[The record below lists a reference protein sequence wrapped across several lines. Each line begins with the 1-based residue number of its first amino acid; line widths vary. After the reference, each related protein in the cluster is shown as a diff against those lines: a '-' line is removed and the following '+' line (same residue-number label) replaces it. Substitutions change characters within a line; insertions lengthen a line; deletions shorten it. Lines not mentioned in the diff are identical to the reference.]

1 MIIKHF
7 ETHRINLKLNK
18 FILLYGKNE
27 GLKNQL
33 IKQLLEKNNNS
44 NVIKYDE
51 KEILENEDI
60 FFESILSNSL
70 FESEKFIIINRSTD
84 KIYGIIIELIEKN
97 INGVAIVVNASL
109 LEKKSKLR
117 KLFEKEKNLACIAT
131 YPDTNE
137 TLSNLALAFFKKIN
151 VSISQQNV
159 NLIVDK
165 CGGDRLNLENE
176 LKKIKFYLTKKKS
189 ISTEEILK
197 LINLSENHTFYELI
211 DNCLAKNKNKTINI
225 LNENNFSNED
235 CMIILRTFLF
245 KAKKILV
252 LSMEYDKNKDINKTI
267 NLAKPP
273 IFWKEKDIIKTQLNK
288 WNPEK
293 IKELIYLINDIELQT
308 KKNYNNSLLIVTDF
322 ILKQGYEETN
332 N

>member
-1 MIIKHF
+1 MIVKSYELDKIKN
-7 ETHRINLKLNK
+7 NLNFFL
-18 FILLYGKNE
+18 FYGKNE
-27 GLKNQL
+27 GLKNQH
-33 IKQLLEKNNNS
+33 IKQLLGKNNNS

-70 FESEKFIIINRSTD
+70 FENEKSIIINRGTD
-84 KIYGIIIELIEKN
+84 KINEIIINLIERN
-97 INGVAIVVNASL
+97 IDGITIIINANV

-137 TLSNLALAFFKKIN
+137 ILSNLALAFFKKIKI
-151 VSISQQNV
+151 SISQQNI

-176 LKKIKFYLTKKKS
+176 LEKIKIYLTEKKS
-189 ISTEEILK
+189 ISSEEISK

-211 DNCLAKNKNKTINI
+211 DNCLAKNANKTINI

-235 CMIILRTFLF
+235 CIIILRTFLL
-245 KAKKILV
+245 KAKKILS
-252 LSMEYDKNKDINKTI
+252 LSIEYDKNKDITQTI
-267 NLAKPP
+267 NSAKPP
-273 IFWKEKDIIKTQLNK
+273 IFWKEKDIVKTQLNK
-288 WNPEK
+288 WTPET
-293 IKELIYLINDIELQT
+293 IKELIYLINDIELQI
-308 KKNYNNSLLIVTDF
+308 KKNYNNSILLVTDF
-322 ILKQGYEETN
+322 ILNQEYTKTN

>member
-1 MIIKHF
+1 MIVKSYELDKIKN
-7 ETHRINLKLNK
+7 NLNFFL
-18 FILLYGKNE
+18 FYGKNE
-27 GLKNQL
+27 GLKNQH
-33 IKQLLEKNNNS
+33 IKQLLGENNNS

-70 FESEKFIIINRSTD
+70 FENEKSIVINRGTDKINEIIINLIERNIDGIT
-84 KIYGIIIELIEKN
+84 III
-97 INGVAIVVNASL
+97 NANV

-137 TLSNLALAFFKKIN
+137 ILSNLALAFFKKIKI
-151 VSISQQNV
+151 SISQQNI

-176 LKKIKFYLTKKKS
+176 LEKIKIYSTKKKS
-189 ISTEEILK
+189 ISSEEISK

-211 DNCLAKNKNKTINI
+211 DNCLAKNANKTLNI

-235 CMIILRTFLF
+235 CIIILRTFLL
-245 KAKKILV
+245 KAKKILN
-252 LSMEYDKNKDINKTI
+252 LSIEYNKNKDINQTI
-267 NLAKPP
+267 NSAKPP
-273 IFWKEKDIIKTQLNK
+273 IFWKEKDIVKTQLNK
-288 WNPEK
+288 WTPET
-293 IKELIYLINDIELQT
+293 IRELIYRINDIELQI
-308 KKNYNNSLLIVTDF
+308 KKNYNNSILLVTDF
-322 ILKQGYEETN
+322 ILNQEYTKTN

>member
-1 MIIKHF
+1 MIVKSYELDKIKN
-7 ETHRINLKLNK
+7 NLNFFL
-18 FILLYGKNE
+18 FYGKNE
-27 GLKNQL
+27 GLKNQH
-33 IKQLLEKNNNS
+33 IKQLLGENNNS

-70 FESEKFIIINRSTD
+70 FENEKSIVINRGTDKINEIIIN
-84 KIYGIIIELIEKN
+84 LIERN
-97 INGVAIVVNASL
+97 INGITIIINANV

-137 TLSNLALAFFKKIN
+137 ILSNLALAFFKKIKI
-151 VSISQQNV
+151 SISQQNI

-176 LKKIKFYLTKKKS
+176 LEKIKIYSTKKKT
-189 ISTEEILK
+189 ISSEEISK

-211 DNCLAKNKNKTINI
+211 DNCLAKNANKTLNI

-235 CMIILRTFLF
+235 CIIILRTFLL
-245 KAKKILV
+245 KAKKILN
-252 LSMEYDKNKDINKTI
+252 LSIEYNKNKDINQTI
-267 NLAKPP
+267 NSARPP
-273 IFWKEKDIIKTQLNK
+273 IFWKEKDIVKTQLNK
-288 WNPEK
+288 WTPEK
-293 IKELIYLINDIELQT
+293 IRELIYLINDIELQI
-308 KKNYNNSLLIVTDF
+308 KKNYNNSILLVTDF
-322 ILKQGYEETN
+322 ILNQEYSKTN

>member
-1 MIIKHF
+1 MIVKPY
-7 ETHRINLKLNK
+7 ELNK
-18 FILLYGKNE
+18 IKSDLKFFLFYGKNE
-27 GLKNQL
+27 GLKNQH
-33 IKQLLEKNNNS
+33 IKQLLGKNNNS

-70 FESEKFIIINRSTD
+70 FENEKSIIINRGTD
-84 KIYGIIIELIEKN
+84 KINEIIINLIERN
-97 INGVAIVVNASL
+97 IDGITIIINANV

-137 TLSNLALAFFKKIN
+137 ILSGLAIAFFKKIKI
-151 VSISQQNV
+151 SISQQNI

-176 LKKIKFYLTKKKS
+176 LEKIKTYLTEKKS
-189 ISTEEILK
+189 ISSEEISK

-211 DNCLAKNKNKTINI
+211 DNCLAKNTNKTINI
-225 LNENNFSNED
+225 LNDNNFSNED
-235 CMIILRTFLF
+235 CIIILRTFLL
-245 KAKKILV
+245 KAKKILG
-252 LSMEYDKNKDINKTI
+252 LSIEYDKNKDINKTI
-267 NLAKPP
+267 NSAKPP
-273 IFWKEKDIIKTQLNK
+273 IFWKEKDIVKTQLNK
-288 WNPEK
+288 WKPEK
-293 IKELIYLINDIELQT
+293 IRELIYLINDIELQI
-308 KKNYNNSLLIVTDF
+308 KKNYNNSILLVTDF
-322 ILKQGYEETN
+322 ILNQGYPETN

>member
-1 MIIKHF
+1 MIIKSY
-7 ETHRINLKLNK
+7 ELDKIKNDLN
-18 FILLYGKNE
+18 FFLFYGKNE
-27 GLKNQL
+27 GLKNQH
-33 IKQLLEKNNNS
+33 IKQLLGKNNNS

-70 FESEKFIIINRSTD
+70 FENEKSIVINRGTDKINEIIINLIERNIDGIT
-84 KIYGIIIELIEKN
+84 III
-97 INGVAIVVNASL
+97 NANV

-137 TLSNLALAFFKKIN
+137 ILSNLTLAFFKKIKI
-151 VSISQQNV
+151 SISQQNI

-176 LKKIKFYLTKKKS
+176 LEKIKIYSTKKKS
-189 ISTEEILK
+189 ISSEEISK

-211 DNCLAKNKNKTINI
+211 DNCLAKNANKTINI

-235 CMIILRTFLF
+235 CIIILRTFLL
-245 KAKKILV
+245 KAKKILS
-252 LSMEYDKNKDINKTI
+252 LSIEYDKNKDINQTI
-267 NLAKPP
+267 NSAKPP
-273 IFWKEKDIIKTQLNK
+273 IFWKEKDIVKTQLNK
-288 WNPEK
+288 WTPEK
-293 IKELIYLINDIELQT
+293 IRELIYLINDIELQI
-308 KKNYNNSLLIVTDF
+308 KKNYNNSILLVTDF
-322 ILKQGYEETN
+322 ILNQEYTKTN

>member
-1 MIIKHF
+1 MIVKSY
-7 ETHRINLKLNK
+7 ELNK
-18 FILLYGKNE
+18 IKNNLNFFLFYGKNE
-27 GLKNQL
+27 GLKNQH

-70 FESEKFIIINRSTD
+70 FENEKSIVINRGSDKIYEILINLIKRNVDGITIIINA
-84 KIYGIIIELIEKN
+84 N
-97 INGVAIVVNASL
+97 V

-137 TLSNLALAFFKKIN
+137 ILSGLAIAFFKKIKI
-151 VSISQQNV
+151 SISQQNI

-176 LKKIKFYLTKKKS
+176 LEKIKIYLTEKKS
-189 ISTEEILK
+189 ISTEEISK

-211 DNCLAKNKNKTINI
+211 DNCLAKNTNKTINI

-235 CMIILRTFLF
+235 CIIILRTFLL
-245 KAKKILV
+245 KAKKILG
-252 LSMEYDKNKDINKTI
+252 LSIEYNKNKDINKTI
-267 NLAKPP
+267 NSAKPP
-273 IFWKEKDIIKTQLNK
+273 IFWKEKDIVKTQLNK
-288 WNPEK
+288 WKPEK
-293 IKELIYLINDIELQT
+293 IKELIYLINDIELQI
-308 KKNYNNSLLIVTDF
+308 KKNYNNSILLVTDF
-322 ILKQGYEETN
+322 ILNQGYPEAN

>member
-1 MIIKHF
+1 MIVKPYELDKIK
-7 ETHRINLKLNK
+7 NDLKFFL
-18 FILLYGKNE
+18 FYGKNE
-27 GLKNQL
+27 GLKRHYINQL
-33 IKQLLEKNNNS
+33 FKNNKS
-44 NVIKYDE
+44 KNVIKYEE
-51 KEILENEDI
+51 KEILENEEI
-60 FFESILSNSL
+60 FFENILSNSL

-84 KIYGIIIELIEKN
+84 KISGIIIDLIERN
-97 INGVAIVVNASL
+97 INGVVIVIDAGL

-117 KLFEKEKNLACIAT
+117 KLFEKEKDLACIAT

-137 TLSNLALAFFKKIN
+137 ILSNLALTFFKKID
-151 VSISQQNV
+151 VSISRQNV

-176 LKKIKFYLTKKKS
+176 LEKIKFYLTEKKS

-225 LNENNFSNED
+225 LNENSFSNED
-235 CMIILRTFLF
+235 CIIILRTFLF
-245 KAKKILV
+245 KAKKILA
-252 LSMEYDKNKDINKTI
+252 LSIEYDKNKDINKTI
-267 NLAKPP
+267 NSAKPP

-288 WNPEK
+288 WNPRK
-293 IKELIYLINDIELQT
+293 IRELIYLINDIELKI
-308 KKNYNNSLLIVTDF
+308 KKNYNNSILLVTDF
-322 ILKQGYEETN
+322 ILNQGHKETN

>member
-1 MIIKHF
+1 MIVKSYELDKIKN
-7 ETHRINLKLNK
+7 NLSFFL
-18 FILLYGKNE
+18 FYGKNE
-27 GLKNQL
+27 GLKNQH
-33 IKQLLEKNNNS
+33 IKQLLGKNNNS

-70 FESEKFIIINRSTD
+70 FENEKSIVINRSTD
-84 KIYGIIIELIEKN
+84 KIYEIVTNLIERNIDGITIII
-97 INGVAIVVNASL
+97 NANV

-137 TLSNLALAFFKKIN
+137 ILSNLALAFFKKIKI
-151 VSISQQNV
+151 SISQQNI

-176 LKKIKFYLTKKKS
+176 LEKIKIYSTKKKS
-189 ISTEEILK
+189 ISSEEISK

-211 DNCLAKNKNKTINI
+211 DNCLAKNANKTINI

-235 CMIILRTFLF
+235 CIIILRTFLL
-245 KAKKILV
+245 KAKKILS
-252 LSMEYDKNKDINKTI
+252 LSIEYDKNKDINQTI
-267 NLAKPP
+267 NSAKPP
-273 IFWKEKDIIKTQLNK
+273 IFWKEKDIVKTQLNK
-288 WNPEK
+288 WTPEK
-293 IKELIYLINDIELQT
+293 IRELIYLINDIELQI
-308 KKNYNNSLLIVTDF
+308 KKNYNNSILLVTDF
-322 ILKQGYEETN
+322 ILNQEYTKTN

>member
-1 MIIKHF
+1 MIVKSYELDKIKN
-7 ETHRINLKLNK
+7 NLNFFL
-18 FILLYGKNE
+18 FYGKNE
-27 GLKNQL
+27 GLKNQH
-33 IKQLLEKNNNS
+33 IKQLLGENNNS

-70 FESEKFIIINRSTD
+70 FENEKSIVINRGTDKINEIIIN
-84 KIYGIIIELIEKN
+84 LIERN
-97 INGVAIVVNASL
+97 INGITIIINANV

-137 TLSNLALAFFKKIN
+137 ILSNLALAFFKKIKI
-151 VSISQQNV
+151 SISQQNI

-176 LKKIKFYLTKKKS
+176 LEKIKIYSTKKKS
-189 ISTEEILK
+189 ISSEEISK

-211 DNCLAKNKNKTINI
+211 DNCLAKNANKTLNI

-235 CMIILRTFLF
+235 CIIILRTFLL
-245 KAKKILV
+245 KAKKILN
-252 LSMEYDKNKDINKTI
+252 LSIEYNKNKDINQTI
-267 NLAKPP
+267 NSARPP
-273 IFWKEKDIIKTQLNK
+273 IFWKEKDIVKTQLNK
-288 WNPEK
+288 WTPEK
-293 IKELIYLINDIELQT
+293 IRELIYLINDIELQI
-308 KKNYNNSLLIVTDF
+308 KKNYNNSILLVTDF
-322 ILKQGYEETN
+322 ILNQEYSKTN

>member
-1 MIIKHF
+1 MIVKSYELDKIKN
-7 ETHRINLKLNK
+7 NLNFFL
-18 FILLYGKNE
+18 FYGKNE
-27 GLKNQL
+27 GLKNQH

-60 FFESILSNSL
+60 FFENILSNSL

-84 KIYGIIIELIEKN
+84 KISGIIIDLIERN
-97 INGVAIVVNASL
+97 INGVVIVVDAGL

-117 KLFEKEKNLACIAT
+117 KLFEKEKDLACIAT

-137 TLSNLALAFFKKIN
+137 ILSNLALAFFKKIN
-151 VSISQQNV
+151 VSISQQNI
-159 NLIVDK
+159 NIIVDK

-176 LKKIKFYLTKKKS
+176 LEKIKFYLIEKKS

-225 LNENNFSNED
+225 LNENSFSNED
-235 CMIILRTFLF
+235 CIIILRTFLF
-245 KAKKILV
+245 KAKKILG
-252 LSMEYDKNKDINKTI
+252 LSIEYEKNKDINKTI
-267 NLAKPP
+267 NSAKPP

-293 IKELIYLINDIELQT
+293 IKELIYLINDIELQI
-308 KKNYNNSLLIVTDF
+308 KKDYKNSILIVTDF
-322 ILKQGYEETN
+322 ILAQGYSEISN
-332 N
+332 